1 MNLHT
6 LDELAIEMYKLEY
19 HQLSD
24 HQKEMVDYEFQ
35 IQLLTLKTL

>member
-1 MNLHT
+1 M
-6 LDELAIEMYKLEY
+6 DVKSQDQFAIEMYKLKY

-35 IQLLTLKTL
+35 IQLLTLKTI